1 MALSIN
7 LFLTRWADFANVRK
21 HQWGELLMLSTLL
34 KNIVDDTTGATA
46 IEYGLIASLIVVA
59 MLAAL
64 QSVASSTSM
73 MWNNVETRSNAAMAN

>member
-1 MALSIN
+1 
-7 LFLTRWADFANVRK
+7 
-21 HQWGELLMLSTLL
+21 MLSTLL

-64 QSVASSTSM
+64 QSVASSTNM
-73 MWNNVETRSNAAMAN
+73 MWNNVETRATAAMGN

>member
-1 MALSIN
+1 MELSIN
-7 LFLTRWADFANVRK
+7 LFLTRWADFADVRK
-21 HQWGELLMLSTLL
+21 HPLGELLMLSTLL
-34 KNIVDDTTGATA
+34 KNIVDDTAGATA

-64 QSVASSTSM
+64 QSVASSTGA